1 MPTRVHHLNCGTM
14 HPYGLPARD
23 GTGGLLR
30 RGHGVIH
37 CLLVDTGDGLALVD
51 TGWGLRDCTDPSPAV
66 RQFADLIGCTRE
78 TKETAIRQIEAL
90 GHDPREV
97 RHIFM
102 THLHLDHAGGLRDF
116 PDATIHASAGEID
129 ASQHPRTLVEWRAY
143 RPEHW
148 AHGPRWQP
156 VNAFDGRWF
165 GIPSSAPLPIGQT
178 EFVMIPLPGHTR
190 GHCAV
195 GVRVGDHWLLHCG
208 DAYGY
213 YRQVDPVQPYSHPSG
228 RLMET
233 LVTWGFKMPR
243 RHWVTL
249 RELLQAHGGL
259 IRPFC
264 AHDGHEFE
272 AMRGNPGDR

>member
-1 MPTRVHHLNCGTM
+1 M

-23 GTGGLLR
+23 GTGGFLR

-66 RQFADLIGCTRE
+66 GQFADLIGCTRE
-78 TKETAIRQIEAL
+78 IKETAIRQIEAL
-90 GHDPREV
+90 GHDPAQV

-116 PDATIHASAGEID
+116 PDALVHASSLEIE
-129 ASQHPRTLVEWRAY
+129 ASQRPKTLMEWRAY

-156 VNAFDGRWF
+156 EAAFDDPWF
-165 GIPSSAPLPIGQT
+165 GMRCAPPVRIGQT

-233 LVTWGFKMPR
+233 LVTSGFKMPR

-249 RELLQAHGGL
+249 RELIHAHGDR
-259 IRPFC
+259 IQPFC

-272 AMRGNPGDR
+272 AMRDNTGDR

>member
-1 MPTRVHHLNCGTM
+1 MR
-14 HPYGLPARD
+14 PYGLPARD
-23 GTGGLLR
+23 GTGSFFR

-51 TGWGLRDCTDPSPAV
+51 TGWGVRDCTNPSPGV
-66 RQFADLIGCTRE
+66 RQFADIVGGERQV
-78 TKETAIRQIEAL
+78 KETAIRQIEAL
-90 GHDPREV
+90 GHDPAAV

-116 PDATIHASAGEID
+116 PDAIVHASAREIE
-129 ASQHPRTLVEWRAY
+129 ASQHPRTLMEWRAY
-143 RPEHW
+143 RPEHR

-156 VNAFDGRWF
+156 EVAFDNVWF
-165 GIPSSAPLPIGQT
+165 GMRCAPPVRIGQT
-178 EFVMIPLPGHTR
+178 EFVMIPLQGHTR

-228 RLMET
+228 QLMET

-243 RHWVTL
+243 RHWVAL
-249 RELLQAHGGL
+249 RDLIQAHGD
-259 IRPFC
+259 RVQTFC
-264 AHDGHEFE
+264 AHDSHDFN
-272 AMRGNPGDR
+272 AMRDDAGDR